1 MLFYTNIYIIETNPS
16 TTKPMNDT
24 KEAVTR
30 RQKDGAPSAPLPE
43 LPGACAYRGVR
54 PGLTHGAEA
63 QGATPN
69 NYHQKQQKTHLGGS
83 LPGRPAENI
92 PPAKRRRQ

>member
-1 MLFYTNIYIIETNPS
+1 MYTNIVSETNPS
-16 TTKPMNDT
+16 TTKPMKDR

-63 QGATPN
+63 QGATPD
-69 NYHQKQQKTHLGGS
+69 NYPYAQKQQKNTFWG
-83 LPGRPAENI
+83 
-92 PPAKRRRQ
+92 